1 MKCPFCSST
10 LSSVVDKRQVDSSGE
25 IRRRRECLKC
35 KKRFTTYE
43 RISVQEFFVVKRD
56 GRKEL
61 FSRDKLKTGICRA
74 LEKRPLFGELD
85 EIVSRL
91 ETKIRSKNDKQIES
105 KCIGK
110 FVLLELKKLDTV
122 AYLRFVAVYKKFDNT
137 DDFAK
142 IVRQLST

>member
-25 IRRRRECLKC
+25 IRRRRECQKC
-35 KKRFTTYE
+35 KKRYTTYE

-56 GRKEL
+56 GRKEI
-61 FSRDKLKTGICRA
+61 FDREKLKVGISRA
-74 LEKRPLFGELD
+74 LEKRPLFGKLD
-85 EIVSRL
+85 EIVERI
-91 ETKIRSKNDKQIES
+91 EIKIRSKNDKQIES

-110 FVLLELKKLDTV
+110 FVLLELKKIDTV
-122 AYLRFVAVYKKFDNT
+122 AYLRFVAVYRHFDNT

-142 IVRQLST
+142 VVKQLSA